1 MEDSLRYG
9 TMVTTVPTKPRRAR
23 NTTVALKAAMAI
35 SGILFMLFVL
45 LHMYGNLKAFAGQEA
60 FDGYAHGLRT
70 LLYPYL
76 PYEGYLWI
84 QRVVLTVAVIVH
96 VAAAATLW
104 RRARKARETRYIM
117 HKRLVQTY
125 SARTM
130 RWGGVILLAF
140 VIFHLLQFTTLT
152 INVGGVLDSPYER
165 LVTAFQPQYWYVYAA
180 YLLAILSLTMHV
192 RHGVWSSLQ
201 TLGASTRTREHA
213 IHAVAYGVAAALLIG
228 FMAPPT
234 AILLGFLS

>member
-1 MEDSLRYG
+1 
-9 TMVTTVPTKPRRAR
+9 MVTTVPTKPRRAR
-23 NTTVALKAAMAI
+23 NTTVALKTAMAV
-35 SGILFMLFVL
+35 SGIIFVLFVL
-45 LHMYGNLKAFAGQEA
+45 LHMYGNLKAFSGQEA

-76 PYEGYLWI
+76 PHEGFLWI
-84 QRVVLTVAVIVH
+84 QRVVLTVAVVVH

-104 RRARKARETRYIM
+104 RRARHARQARYLK

-130 RWGGVILLAF
+130 RWGGIILLAF
-140 VIFHLLQFTTLT
+140 IIFHLLQFTTLT
-152 INVGGVLDSPYER
+152 INVGGTFDSPYQR
-165 LVTAFQPQYWYVYAA
+165 LVTAFQPEHLYVYAA
-180 YLLAILSLTMHV
+180 YLLAILALTMHV

-201 TLGASTRTREHA
+201 TLGASDRTRERGINA
-213 IHAVAYGVAAALLIG
+213 LAYLVAGALLVG

-234 AILLGFLS
+234 AILLGFVS

>member
-1 MEDSLRYG
+1 
-9 TMVTTVPTKPRRAR
+9 MVTTVPTKPRRAR
-23 NTTVALKAAMAI
+23 NTTVALKTAMAV
-35 SGILFMLFVL
+35 SGILFVLFVL
-45 LHMYGNLKAFAGQEA
+45 LHMYGNLKAFSGQEA
-60 FDGYAHGLRT
+60 FDGYAASLRT

-76 PYEGYLWI
+76 PHEGFLWI
-84 QRVVLTVAVIVH
+84 QRVVLTVAVVVH

-104 RRARKARETRYIM
+104 RRARHARETRYLK

-130 RWGGVILLAF
+130 RWGGIILLAF
-140 VIFHLLQFTTLT
+140 IIFHLLQFTTLT
-152 INVGGVLDSPYER
+152 INVGGTFDSPYQR
-165 LVTAFQPQYWYVYAA
+165 LVTAFQPEHWYVYAV

-201 TLGASTRTREHA
+201 TLGASDRTRERG
-213 IHAVAYGVAAALLIG
+213 INGLAYLVAAALLVG

-234 AILLGFLS
+234 AILLGFVS